1 MKNNYFAKIGA
12 LICFFAFAI
21 TGTAQTVYT
30 HYVDGMIWVK
40 LSENVVQKKT
50 MSLDGT
56 ESTNYHDL
64 DLASVPFLHDL
75 SRSVNFTRIEQ
86 PYHHIEEKG
95 LNRIY
100 RLTFD
105 DPTQVNYVIESLN
118 QQPSVEYAEKIAI
131 LEKTLTPN
139 DPDYN
144 PSEQWSLF
152 QINAGTAWD
161 LSIGDADVVVAIVDD
176 AVEIT
181 HSDLSAVT
189 WTNSG
194 EIAGNG
200 IDDDGNGY
208 IDDVN
213 GYDVADLDNDP
224 NPDAPISSFDHG
236 THVAGIAGATTNNSN
251 GMASIGHGISLMAV
265 KATNS
270 PSVVSNG
277 YDGIVYAVNSGA
289 DVINC
294 SWGGPGFSTT
304 AQTIIDFAYDNDA
317 LVIAAAGNDNVS
329 SMFYPAAYDHVI
341 SVASSTFGDSKS
353 SFSNYG
359 SWIDITAPGSAIWST
374 VPGNSYAIK
383 QGTSMASPLV
393 AGLAG
398 LMLSMNPGLLPDDIE
413 ACLLSSADDIDAANP
428 SYIGD
433 LGAGRINALEA
444 LNCISST
451 LDYPPVA
458 EFVADFTTIVEGG
471 SVNFTD
477 LSYYSP
483 DTWEWTF
490 TGGTPASFTGENP
503 PPIIYST
510 PGTYPVSLEV
520 SNVNGDDTETKA
532 GYIIVNDLSGC
543 DTITNTID
551 TDGYTTWSWGT
562 GGVDG
567 FIGGHNTFG
576 TDFIAERYTGY
587 GPTNVMGATFAF
599 VDATAASPTSTLRI
613 VVWDEV
619 AGEPGSEVYSQE
631 VSMAEIEDNAAGTGA
646 GTFFFTTIRFE
657 SPAVVP
663 TSNFYIGYE
672 LDNVSGDEIN
682 CALTGDLVADPRPN
696 TIWYYFADI
705 ADDYGPGWVEVSG
718 GVSATGQ
725 WSMHCYPWITDS
737 PPDGIITSN
746 SPVCEGEYMD
756 FDGSTSVNTVNWD
769 WAINGTGTPYP
780 TGSDPSVIMN
790 EAGNHWAYMAAYN
803 HCGIF
808 VIDSLLVT
816 VDETPDVMVTST
828 ADTLCPGGSSFLVAS
843 GADSYVWSPATG
855 LSCTTCSN
863 PEASPTSS
871 TTYAV
876 TGTIGSCTSDSFVEI
891 EVDDEPPVADFIM
904 SKDTVCEGLP
914 LDLNGAI
921 SDNAASWDWTLTG
934 ADVTSASGATATATY
949 STPGTYTI
957 TLDVENSCSE
967 TDNISKDIFVESAL
981 TCFTGISSDDFENG
995 IATYLNRLDEIIY
1008 VQFGFSIDSDVTI
1021 ELISVTGQLV
1031 YQETMDGV
1039 LENTNIQVPVHNLN
1053 PALYLLRVSSE
1064 TNQTVEKFIIE

>member
-12 LICFFAFAI
+12 LICFFAFAV
-21 TGTAQTVYT
+21 TGSAQTVYT
-30 HYVDGMIWVK
+30 HYVDGMVWVK
-40 LSENVVQKKT
+40 LSETTIQKRV
-50 MSLDGT
+50 MGPDGT
-56 ESTNYHDL
+56 DATNYHDL
-64 DLASVPFLHDL
+64 SLESVPFLHDVA
-75 SRSVNFTRIEQ
+75 RTVNFTRIEQ
-86 PYHHIEEKG
+86 PYHHIKDMG

-105 DPTQVNYVIESLN
+105 DPTKVDYVIETLT
-118 QQPSVEYAEKIAI
+118 QQASVEYAEKIAI
-131 LEKTLTPN
+131 LEKTLTPD

-144 PSEQWSLF
+144 PSDQWSLY

-181 HSDLSAVT
+181 HSDLSASI
-189 WTNSG
+189 WTNPG

-208 IDDVN
+208 VDDVQ

-289 DVINC
+289 HVINC

-304 AQTIIDFAYDNDA
+304 AQTIIDFAYANDA

-413 ACLLSSADDIDAANP
+413 ACLLSTADNIDAANP

-444 LNCISST
+444 LNCISTT
-451 LDYPPVA
+451 LDYAPVA

-490 TGGTPASFTGENP
+490 TGGTPSTFSGENP
-503 PPIIYST
+503 PAITYAA
-510 PGTYPVSLEV
+510 PGTYPVELTV
-520 SNVNGDDTETKA
+520 TNVNGSDTETKA

-551 TDGYTTWSWGT
+551 TDAIFTWTWT
-562 GGVDG
+562 GEGI
-567 FIGGHNTFG
+567 IGGHNGFT
-576 TDFIAERYTGY
+576 TNQIAEKYTGY
-587 GPTNVMGATFAF
+587 GPTNVMGATFF
-599 VDATAASPTSTLRI
+599 I
-613 VVWDEV
+613 VEAEQVTPGAVVTFKVWDDV
-619 AGEPGSEVYSQE
+619 AGLPGTEVYSQD
-631 VSMAEIEDNAAGTGA
+631 VPLAEIVDNVTSPGA
-646 GTFFFTTIRFE
+646 GSFFPTVVTFE
-657 SPAVVP
+657 SPAVVG
-663 TSNFYIGYE
+663 SSDFYVGYE
-672 LDNVSGDEIN
+672 LNYAPGDTIN
-682 CALTGDLVADPRPN
+682 CGLTDNLAALTRPN
-696 TIWYYFADI
+696 TMHYEFGAGSSTG
-705 ADDYGPGWVEVSG
+705 APAGWTEVTLITT
-718 GVSATGQ
+718 AE
-725 WSMHCYPWITDS
+725 WSMHIYPWITDS
-737 PPDGIITSN
+737 PPDGVITST

-756 FDGSTSVNTVNWD
+756 FDGSTSPNTVNWD

-780 TGSDPSVIMN
+780 TGPTPSVIMN
-790 EAGNHWAYMAAYN
+790 AAGNHWAYMAAYN
-803 HCGIF
+803 HCGIY

-816 VDETPDVMVTST
+816 VDPTPDVMVTST

-843 GADSYVWSPATG
+843 GADSYVWTPAAG

-863 PEASPTSS
+863 PTATPASS

-876 TGTIGSCTSDSFVEI
+876 TGTTGSCSSDSYVEI

-934 ADVTSASGATATATY
+934 ADVTSASGATTTATY

-957 TLDVENSCSE
+957 TLDVENTCAE
-967 TDNISKDIFVESAL
+967 TDNISKDIVVESAL

-995 IATYLNRLDEIIY
+995 IATYLNRFDEIIY
-1008 VQFGFSIDSDVTI
+1008 VQFGFDIDSEVSV

-1031 YQETMDGV
+1031 YQETLDGV
-1039 LENTNIQVPVHNLN
+1039 LQNASIQVPVDNLN
-1053 PALYLLRVSSE
+1053 PALYLLRISNES
-1064 TNQTVEKFIIE
+1064 NQSVEKFIIE